1 MSIIRSGSGPGTDA
15 GAVRQQEGGRGSRTP
30 GRADAESV
38 QAFRQA
44 MEQYQAGRAAGQHA
58 RAGDAQPQPGAA
70 SDGEA
75 AFRHGMQQ
83 DAVDPGRN
91 GADVLPP
98 PESAAMWQAQHLA
111 AQTQSMPASAPPP
124 PANPATLARML
135 ERHVRQFAV
144 SEGGTLNGDG
154 QVLLRLDESTLPG
167 TDLMLSRTADGWVLQ
182 ADVRSAESFDAIRQA
197 AGQLGERFAERG
209 LGSLVVEPRYHG

>member
-1 MSIIRSGSGPGTDA
+1 
-15 GAVRQQEGGRGSRTP
+15 
-30 GRADAESV
+30 
-38 QAFRQA
+38 
-44 MEQYQAGRAAGQHA
+44 
-58 RAGDAQPQPGAA
+58 
-70 SDGEA
+70 
-75 AFRHGMQQ
+75 
-83 DAVDPGRN
+83 
-91 GADVLPP
+91 
-98 PESAAMWQAQHLA
+98 MWQAQHLA
-111 AQTQSMPASAPPP
+111 AQAQSMPASAPPP

-182 ADVRSAESFDAIRQA
+182 ADVRSAESFDAIREA
-197 AGQLGERFAERG
+197 AGQLGERFAQRG

>member
-15 GAVRQQEGGRGSRTP
+15 GAVRQQEGERGSRTA

-44 MEQYQAGRAAGQHA
+44 MEQHQAGRAAGQHA
-58 RAGDAQPQPGAA
+58 NAGDAQPRPGT
-70 SDGEA
+70 STGEEA

-83 DAVDPGRN
+83 DAADHGRN

-98 PESAAMWQAQHLA
+98 PESAAMWQAQHMA
-111 AQTQSMPASAPPP
+111 AQAQSMPAAAPPP
-124 PANPATLARML
+124 PANPATLAQML

-154 QVLLRLDESTLPG
+154 QVLLRLDEATLPG

-209 LGSLVVEPRYHG
+209 LGTLVVEPRYHG